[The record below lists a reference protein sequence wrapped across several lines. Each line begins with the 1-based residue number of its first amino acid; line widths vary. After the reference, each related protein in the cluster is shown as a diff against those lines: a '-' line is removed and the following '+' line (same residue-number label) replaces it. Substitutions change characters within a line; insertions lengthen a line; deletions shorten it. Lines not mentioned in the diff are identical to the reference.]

1 MATQGGLNSKF
12 DLLVPPN
19 EVEQSSHMPMSK
31 CMYIVILSRDHRL
44 IANATNGKTWG
55 QSMLVFSSIKRKIKF
70 RVDESWR
77 NNKVQHAISIS
88 KP

>member
-1 MATQGGLNSKF
+1 MAIQGGLNSKF

-31 CMYIVILSRDHRL
+31 CMYIVILSRGHRL

-55 QSMLVFSSIKRKIKF
+55 SINVRF
-70 RVDESWR
+70 
-77 NNKVQHAISIS
+77 
-88 KP
+88 